1 LDLTIL
7 GAGALGSILAA
18 HLSRAGHDVS
28 LVARG
33 QRARLLAEQGVVVKG
48 VSEFRQ
54 GVRIVEEASELTNT
68 GTLILTVK
76 AYDVGLAL
84 GAFKHLDLETAL
96 GVENGV
102 LKDQQIAGVFG
113 AERTLGAIAD
123 FSGEVLPDGT
133 VHFTRNEGFYI
144 GELPRGTSRRVD
156 SLVQALNDAGIVST
170 ASDDI
175 LSLEWSKLAGW
186 LGLTAVSVLSRLH
199 THHVLQSPEL
209 ASLQV
214 SIVREASQ
222 LASRLGVNLS
232 DIGVLSAGKISN
244 LDEQAAVAS
253 IRGAG
258 QAMQAQGLVTHK
270 MSALQD
276 IERGRRLELEETFG
290 YVLRQGAEYGL
301 KMPALETCYRLLAG
315 IDRHHGS
322 V

>member
-1 LDLTIL
+1 LDLTVL

-18 HLSRAGHDVS
+18 HLTRAGHDVS

-33 QRARLLAEQGVVVKG
+33 QRAKVLVEKGVVVKG

-144 GELPRGTSRRVD
+144 GELPHGTSRRVD